1 VLAVDRNLGGTRE
14 RSASGVDATQVA
26 RCQRPR
32 AGDGRVEQCGESQHR
47 RTGRASSH
55 CFWRRVD
62 IVRWRWQVTGRRQGE
77 RGLRPYSLAG
87 GARAVGSE
95 VARLHMP
102 AGAPSEG
109 HKVMVQR
116 SGWRSGSVD
125 HGLEGRRVLLAN
137 DRDLVDDLTDFAQL
151 CVG

>member
-1 VLAVDRNLGGTRE
+1 
-14 RSASGVDATQVA
+14 
-26 RCQRPR
+26 
-32 AGDGRVEQCGESQHR
+32 
-47 RTGRASSH
+47 
-55 CFWRRVD
+55 
-62 IVRWRWQVTGRRQGE
+62 
-77 RGLRPYSLAG
+77 
-87 GARAVGSE
+87 
-95 VARLHMP
+95 MP

>member
-1 VLAVDRNLGGTRE
+1 MAGGRSKEGRE
-14 RSASGVDATQVA
+14 RLKALLA
-26 RCQRPR
+26 RP
-32 AGDGRVEQCGESQHR
+32 
-47 RTGRASSH
+47 
-55 CFWRRVD
+55 
-62 IVRWRWQVTGRRQGE
+62 
-77 RGLRPYSLAG
+77 LAG